1 MTVRFAASRPFA
13 NPESAARGLAD
24 FANATEAVQDGRIYI
39 ELINAHFLKGGGT
52 PDQFRAALARAIE
65 KGWFERHES
74 GTYVRF
80 TQAGADLFTQAPL
93 SGSAHW
99 SCGLGTYLL

>member
-1 MTVRFAASRPFA
+1 MEQGVGRDDGLSMKFVADRPFA
-13 NPESAARGLAD
+13 DPEPAVRRLAD

-65 KGWFERHES
+65 KGWFERHGS

-80 TQAGADLFTQAPL
+80 TQAGADLFV
-93 SGSAHW
+93 
-99 SCGLGTYLL
+99 

>member
-1 MTVRFAASRPFA
+1 MKFVADRPFA
-13 NPESAARGLAD
+13 DPEPAVRRLAD

-39 ELINAHFLKGGGT
+39 ELINAHFLKAGGT
-52 PDQFRAALARAIE
+52 PDQFRGALARAIE

-80 TQAGADLFTQAPL
+80 TQTGADLFA
-93 SGSAHW
+93 
-99 SCGLGTYLL
+99 

>member
-1 MTVRFAASRPFA
+1 MRP
-13 NPESAARGLAD
+13 RQ
-24 FANATEAVQDGRIYI
+24 TEAVQDGWIYI

-80 TQAGADLFTQAPL
+80 TQAGADLFA
-93 SGSAHW
+93 
-99 SCGLGTYLL
+99 